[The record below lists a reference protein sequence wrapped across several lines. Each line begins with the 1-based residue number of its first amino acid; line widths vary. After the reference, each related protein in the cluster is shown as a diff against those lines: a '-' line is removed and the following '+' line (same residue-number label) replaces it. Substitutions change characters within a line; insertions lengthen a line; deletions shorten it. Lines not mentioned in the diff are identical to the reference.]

1 MAGNVSTLAALP
13 WADQAH
19 HSLQCTTPLQRII
32 YCTILQNKEVTTTK
46 HNILCNWP
54 TTHTTAKHCWLRSS
68 HKHTLRERPGNVLLW
83 NTAKVPIVHMCKA
96 LKKRA
101 VDSMY
106 YTSVHC
112 NDLTSE
118 RRYGHCAVYYSKAR
132 AVLEYLICTA
142 VQHSPLWERGQALL
156 TGSRGSG
163 KRAGQVA
170 STVLLWTNMESV
182 INVSRR
188 RRLFSINILPSLSS
202 SSSIL

>member
-68 HKHTLRERPGNVLLW
+68 HKHTPRERAGNVLLW

-132 AVLEYLICTA
+132 AVLENLICTA
-142 VQHSPLWERGQALL
+142 VEC
-156 TGSRGSG
+156 
-163 KRAGQVA
+163 
-170 STVLLWTNMESV
+170 
-182 INVSRR
+182 
-188 RRLFSINILPSLSS
+188 NILPSERSLQKVCSVCS
-202 SSSIL
+202 KVQAKHSMC